1 MNEYEKRK
9 VVPHPYVKERLLTEG
24 MNALK
29 EKRYKEA
36 YTYLTQLKELQLHD
50 DDVEMAL
57 VVCLFEMGHVEE
69 AKERCEQL
77 LERGRGDWTVYISML
92 VHLQQ
97 YDEVVAVIHKLQ
109 RKGIDCTPFY
119 HFYSLVKN
127 DSVSARTT
135 GKTIRSDFRKRSM
148 AETTTH
154 PSPIRFAHRSTPC
167 FYFSRYLHDEMK
179 HPIVKTT
186 MLCILRKEQVMEP
199 MTVKNLDKR

>member
-1 MNEYEKRK
+1 MKKRK

-77 LERGRGDWTVYISML
+77 LERGRGIGRYTFLCSFIYNNTM
-92 VHLQQ
+92 
-97 YDEVVAVIHKLQ
+97 KLSQ
-109 RKGIDCTPFY
+109 SFINSSEKESIARLFY
-119 HFYSLVKN
+119 HFYSLVK
-127 DSVSARTT
+127 
-135 GKTIRSDFRKRSM
+135 K
-148 AETTTH
+148 
-154 PSPIRFAHRSTPC
+154 
-167 FYFSRYLHDEMK
+167 
-179 HPIVKTT
+179 
-186 MLCILRKEQVMEP
+186 
-199 MTVKNLDKR
+199 